1 MVSTEF
7 LAPRFSRIKK
17 ILEKSKKSIDKPPKL
32 WYNKYNERKKEVV
45 EMLDVELYEEEFE
58 MIQEYLSGAW
68 AE

>member
-1 MVSTEF
+1 MLRDF
-7 LAPRFSRIKK
+7 RGLKK
-17 ILEKSKKSIDKPPKL
+17 ILEKSKKSIDKTPKL

-58 MIQEYLSGAW
+58 MIQAYLSSEW